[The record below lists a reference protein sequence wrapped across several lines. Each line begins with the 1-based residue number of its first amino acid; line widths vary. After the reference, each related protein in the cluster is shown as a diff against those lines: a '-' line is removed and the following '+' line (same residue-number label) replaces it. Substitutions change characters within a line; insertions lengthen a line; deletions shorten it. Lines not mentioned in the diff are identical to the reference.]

1 MDGKACTVRS
11 DCLSAPCQHGGLCV
25 DGGPGQKYRCVCPDS
40 YTGQRCQLAQE
51 RQTLKLG
58 VGALC
63 TIVGCLL
70 LILCKWYADRFV
82 DPCHLSMLV
91 IKRHDEVNTNNV
103 LNHFKRSFLST
114 LTSNY
119 VQVPK
124 DESVASKHAE
134 WYILDIGCPHL
145 LSCLAYLTALLW
157 LKYLVTHDHVCRFLV
172 IDCLFVFVSTALL
185 SVRYGEGLDFLGS
198 HGIEAANLFSLSQ

>member
-1 MDGKACTVRS
+1 MYLKNVFQNIYLNLFWLIFEVKYSLNRVQTIIASSSIHHRTYKRIHCCPWRLFGRCGSGHLATVDGKACTVRS

-70 LILCKWYADRFV
+70 LILCKWY
-82 DPCHLSMLV
+82 
-91 IKRHDEVNTNNV
+91 T
-103 LNHFKRSFLST
+103 NHFIYT
-114 LTSNY
+114 
-119 VQVPK
+119 
-124 DESVASKHAE
+124 
-134 WYILDIGCPHL
+134 C
-145 LSCLAYLTALLW
+145 
-157 LKYLVTHDHVCRFLV
+157 
-172 IDCLFVFVSTALL
+172 
-185 SVRYGEGLDFLGS
+185 
-198 HGIEAANLFSLSQ
+198 